1 MCQAEY
7 HRAGTSG
14 GDDEL
19 IREAALD
26 VAAATSSS
34 GSVDGLGALSPVH
47 RLRTILARELVLSGG
62 DMLGE
67 GSFGKVQVG
76 VWRGTDVAIKTS
88 GADSRDAT
96 AIGREREMSVMFSTC
111 TQTGGVPLLLLTQA
125 LHCLCCPS
133 IMVAF
138 SGASFIVFAPAL
150 LTALSWCW

>member
-26 VAAATSSS
+26 VAAATGSS

-62 DMLGE
+62 DVLGE

-76 VWRGTDVAIKTS
+76 VWRGTDVAIKT
-88 GADSRDAT
+88 GGVDSRDAT
-96 AIGREREMSVMFSTC
+96 AIGREREMSVMFS
-111 TQTGGVPLLLLTQA
+111 
-125 LHCLCCPS
+125 
-133 IMVAF
+133 
-138 SGASFIVFAPAL
+138 AST
-150 LTALSWCW
+150 LTA